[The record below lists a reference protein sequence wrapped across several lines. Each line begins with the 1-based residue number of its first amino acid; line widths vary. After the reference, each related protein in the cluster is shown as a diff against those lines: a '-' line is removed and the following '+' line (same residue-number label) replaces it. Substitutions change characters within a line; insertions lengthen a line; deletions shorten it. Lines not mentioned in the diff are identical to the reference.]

1 MKTSLWRNGLPTRA
15 LTVSAEFATTTFLR
29 PLDTIFW
36 VPWGCPGLACLYGNH
51 NQIVSISPC
60 GRMFL
65 WVTFF
70 LILMRKNYC
79 MDTTLGSF
87 SFPNQPM
94 DTLHCLKNI
103 SIETSDA
110 TPSSLMAIIY
120 GPSLLFLDEKGFVR
134 CIEILA
140 CGEAMLP
147 QMFTTIP

>member
-1 MKTSLWRNGLPTRA
+1 VGDI
-15 LTVSAEFATTTFLR
+15 FLD
-29 PLDTIFW
+29 LDEEKI
-36 VPWGCPGLACLYGNH
+36 
-51 NQIVSISPC
+51 
-60 GRMFL
+60 
-65 WVTFF
+65 
-70 LILMRKNYC
+70 
-79 MDTTLGSF
+79 LGSF

-110 TPSSLMAIIY
+110 TPLSLMAIIY